1 MYLSL
6 QKFCLNNM
14 LGRVMALDYALATLS
29 EAIAAMVGGLL
40 QDKAKLTPEKVSFI
54 MGLVAVTTL
63 LLWALYFF
71 RVRSTP

>member
-1 MYLSL
+1 
-6 QKFCLNNM
+6 M

-29 EAIAAMVGGLL
+29 EAIAAMAGGLL
-40 QDKAKLTPEKVSFI
+40 QDKAKLTPESVSFI

-63 LLWALYFF
+63 LLWALYFY